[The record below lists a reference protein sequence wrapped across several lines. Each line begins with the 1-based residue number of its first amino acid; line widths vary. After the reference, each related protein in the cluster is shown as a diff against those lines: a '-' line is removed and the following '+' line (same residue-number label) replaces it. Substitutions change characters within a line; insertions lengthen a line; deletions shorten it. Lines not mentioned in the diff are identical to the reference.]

1 MDPDPP
7 LSQSN
12 RASTVSGVDLLDGPD
27 AHRVG
32 RGLVGVGGSDLV
44 ASLERADRHA
54 VEGHHRFLGE
64 GGHERVVVTGTHRVV
79 EQLLV
84 LAHGLGQIHAA
95 MLMVRVVFV
104 YDGMAAPARNQPPV
118 HRDRDDEGHGQRK
131 RQAAPEEKA
140 RQPGLHRARDSQHDR
155 VVHYLHHGDGDGV
168 GGERH
173 LDGLPERH
181 ARAQHRPDGQR
192 VAEEERQDDRERV
205 IRFEDLVE
213 KVRISNPDADIELL
227 RRAYVFSAFE
237 HKGQV
242 RHSGEPYLVHPLEVA
257 DQLADMK
264 LDVVAIAA
272 GLLHDI
278 VEDTQTPIE
287 RIKELFGVDVAHVVE
302 GVTKLGSIQFSSS
315 EQRQAE
321 NFRKMLLAMVDDI
334 RVILV
339 KLADRL
345 HNMRTLHHLPEERR
359 IKIAQET
366 RDIYAPIAN
375 RLGMSKVKNELEEL
389 AFKYLEP
396 KSYES
401 LRHRVESRRRA
412 TEGMIEE
419 LKKNI
424 TAKLV
429 DAQIPVIQ
437 IDGRIKRLF
446 SIHQK
451 LKRQKIDLEQVY
463 DLVALR
469 IITGSV
475 RDCYATLGIIH
486 QTWAPVPGR
495 IKDFIAMPRPNGY
508 QSLHT
513 SVVSE
518 RGFPFEVQI
527 RSADMHRIA
536 EEGIAAHWKYKEG
549 RVGADRDEQYFIWL
563 RQLLEWQQEVRD
575 PAGVPAEP
583 EDRALPGRGLH
594 LHPEGGG
601 QGAAARRDAGRLRLR
616 HSHRRRPP
624 VRRRPRQRQDGAAP
638 HQAAQRRHR
647 RDRHRAGPQA
657 EPRLAQLRRH
667 LAGPQQDQALHPRR
681 GENPQPRAGKEAVRQ
696 GSAPLR
702 PQREVAHRRGAL
714 RRAVDRAAACRRRTS
729 SSPRSRTARLSAKAV
744 LGKLVP
750 QEQLKEPQQESALS
764 SVVRRV
770 LGTGDE
776 KIKVRGIDDLMVF
789 RARCCNPIRGEKI
802 VGYITRGKGV
812 SVHAAACPNV
822 VNLLYDPE
830 RRIDV
835 EWDKGSDPSP
845 YTVRLSIQVE
855 DRKGI
860 LADVSSKIA
869 GINTNIRN
877 VEATTTDQM
886 GRIDM
891 TVEISDVKHLQKVIK
906 SLRSVDGVVDVERA
920 SR

>member
-1 MDPDPP
+1 M
-7 LSQSN
+7 
-12 RASTVSGVDLLDGPD
+12 
-27 AHRVG
+27 
-32 RGLVGVGGSDLV
+32 
-44 ASLERADRHA
+44 
-54 VEGHHRFLGE
+54 
-64 GGHERVVVTGTHRVV
+64 
-79 EQLLV
+79 
-84 LAHGLGQIHAA
+84 
-95 MLMVRVVFV
+95 
-104 YDGMAAPARNQPPV
+104 
-118 HRDRDDEGHGQRK
+118 
-131 RQAAPEEKA
+131 
-140 RQPGLHRARDSQHDR
+140 
-155 VVHYLHHGDGDGV
+155 
-168 GGERH
+168 
-173 LDGLPERH
+173 
-181 ARAQHRPDGQR
+181 
-192 VAEEERQDDRERV
+192 
-205 IRFEDLVE
+205 IRFEDLIE
-213 KVRISNPDADIELL
+213 KVRASNPEADVELL

-257 DQLADMK
+257 DLLADMK

-287 RIKELFGVDVAHVVE
+287 RIAELFGQDVAHVVE
-302 GVTKLGSIQFSSS
+302 GVTKLGAIQFSSS
-315 EQRQAE
+315 EERQAE

-375 RLGMSKVKNELEEL
+375 RLGMSKLKNELEEL

-396 KSYES
+396 KAYES
-401 LRHRVESRRRA
+401 LRSRVESRRRA

-419 LKKNI
+419 LKNVI
-424 TAKLV
+424 AAKLAE
-429 DAQIPVIQ
+429 AQVPVIH

-451 LKRQKIDLEQVY
+451 LKRQKIDLDQVY

-469 IITGSV
+469 IITPSV
-475 RDCYATLGIIH
+475 KDCYGALGIIH
-486 QTWAPVPGR
+486 QTWSPVPGR
-495 IKDFIAMPRPNGY
+495 IKDFIATPRPNGY

-513 SVVSE
+513 SVISD

-527 RSADMHRIA
+527 RSAEMHRTA

-549 RVGADRDEQYFIWL
+549 RVGAGRDEQYFIWL

-575 PAGVPAEP
+575 PQEFLQNLKIELYP
-583 EDRALPGRGLH
+583 EEVYIFTPKGEVKALPRDATPVDFAYSVHTDVGHHCVGARVNGKMVPLRTRLRNGDIVEIITTPGHKPSRDWLNFVTTSRARNKIRHFIHAEEKARSLELGRRLF
-594 LHPEGGG
+594 EKE
-601 QGAAARRDAGRLRLR
+601 ARRYG
-616 HSHRRRPP
+616 
-624 VRRRPRQRQDGAAP
+624 V
-638 HQAAQRRHR
+638 
-647 RDRHRAGPQA
+647 
-657 EPRLAQLRRH
+657 
-667 LAGPQQDQALHPRR
+667 
-681 GENPQPRAGKEAVRQ
+681 
-696 GSAPLR
+696 
-702 PQREVAHRRGAL
+702 
-714 RRAVDRAAACRRRTS
+714 
-729 SSPRSRTARLSAKAV
+729 SAKSLTVPETLNRV
-744 LGKLVP
+744 LGEYGLQKADELFTAIGYGKLPARTVLARFVP
-750 QEQLKEPQQESALS
+750 VEQLKEPSETGIA

-770 LGTGDE
+770 LGTGED
-776 KIKVRGIDDLMVF
+776 KIKVRGVDDLLVF
-789 RARCCNPIRGEKI
+789 RARCCNPIRGEQI

-812 SVHAAACPNV
+812 SVHSAACTNV

-835 EWDKGSDPSP
+835 EWDKGADPST

-855 DRKGI
+855 DRRGI

-877 VEATTTDQM
+877 VEATVDDQH

-891 TVEISDVKHLQKVIK
+891 TVEISDVKHLQKVVK
-906 SLRSVDGVVDVERA
+906 ALRGIAGVLDVERA
-920 SR
+920 AR

>member
-1 MDPDPP
+1 M
-7 LSQSN
+7 
-12 RASTVSGVDLLDGPD
+12 
-27 AHRVG
+27 
-32 RGLVGVGGSDLV
+32 
-44 ASLERADRHA
+44 
-54 VEGHHRFLGE
+54 
-64 GGHERVVVTGTHRVV
+64 
-79 EQLLV
+79 
-84 LAHGLGQIHAA
+84 
-95 MLMVRVVFV
+95 
-104 YDGMAAPARNQPPV
+104 
-118 HRDRDDEGHGQRK
+118 
-131 RQAAPEEKA
+131 
-140 RQPGLHRARDSQHDR
+140 
-155 VVHYLHHGDGDGV
+155 
-168 GGERH
+168 
-173 LDGLPERH
+173 
-181 ARAQHRPDGQR
+181 
-192 VAEEERQDDRERV
+192 

-213 KVRISNPDADIELL
+213 KVRGSNPDADIELL

-278 VEDTQTPIE
+278 VEDTQTPID
-287 RIKELFGVDVAHVVE
+287 RIRELFGADVAHVVE
-302 GVTKLGSIQFSSS
+302 GVTKLGAISFSSS
-315 EQRQAE
+315 EERQAE

-375 RLGMSKVKNELEEL
+375 RLGMSKIKNELEEL
-389 AFKYLEP
+389 AFRYLEP
-396 KSYES
+396 KAYEG
-401 LRHRVESRRRA
+401 LRSRVESRRRA
-412 TEGMIEE
+412 TQGMIEE
-419 LKKNI
+419 LTRTI
-424 TAKLV
+424 SAKLTE
-429 DAQIPVIQ
+429 AQVPVIH

-451 LKRQKIDLEQVY
+451 LKRQKIDLDQVY
-463 DLVALR
+463 DMVALR
-469 IITGSV
+469 IVTDSV
-475 RDCYATLGIIH
+475 KDCYAALGIIH
-486 QTWAPVPGR
+486 QTWSPVPGR

-527 RSADMHRIA
+527 RTSEQHRIA

-549 RVGADRDEQYFIWL
+549 RVGADRDEQYFQWI

-575 PAGVPAEP
+575 PQEFLQNLKIELYP
-583 EDRALPGRGLH
+583 EEVYIFTPKGEVKALPRDATPVDFAYAIHTDVGHQCVGARVNGKMVPLRTRLRNGDIVEIVTTAGHTPSRDWLNFVVTSRARNKIRHYIHSEEKERSLELGRKLF
-594 LHPEGGG
+594 EKE
-601 QGAAARRDAGRLRLR
+601 ARRFGLSMKSLTDPTAMGRVIAEYGLQKPEELFTAI
-616 HSHRRRPP
+616 
-624 VRRRPRQRQDGAAP
+624 GYGKLAA
-638 HQAAQRRHR
+638 
-647 RDRHRAGPQA
+647 
-657 EPRLAQLRRH
+657 
-667 LAGPQQDQALHPRR
+667 
-681 GENPQPRAGKEAVRQ
+681 K
-696 GSAPLR
+696 
-702 PQREVAHRRGAL
+702 
-714 RRAVDRAAACRRRTS
+714 T
-729 SSPRSRTARLSAKAV
+729 V
-744 LGKLVP
+744 LEKLVP
-750 QEQLKEPQQESALS
+750 QEQLKETPETGLA

-776 KIKVRGIDDLMVF
+776 KIKVRGIDDVMVF
-789 RARCCNPIRGEKI
+789 RARCCNPIRGEQI

-812 SVHAAACPNV
+812 SVHSATCSNV
-822 VNLLYDPE
+822 INLLYDPE

-869 GINTNIRN
+869 GINTNIRT
-877 VEATTTDQM
+877 VEATVDAQM

-891 TVEISDVKHLQKVIK
+891 TVEISDLKHLQKVIK
-906 SLRSVDGVVDVERA
+906 SLRSIEGVVDVERA